1 MAGRTR
7 ILFVDDEPLVLQ
19 ALERLL
25 RGMRGEWEMAF
36 AQSGTEA
43 LDLMARAPFDVVVA
57 DIGMPGMTGTV
68 FLGHVMRRHPE
79 VVRLVLSG
87 QADVGQ
93 VLQAE
98 GVAHQ
103 FMAKPCDPETLR
115 AVIRSAT
122 AAAAHLRS
130 QEIRRVLGGIRHLPV
145 LPSAYQEILGLLEQE
160 DAKATDIGRVVQ
172 KDPGMTANL
181 LKVVNSAY
189 FGLRQRVSD
198 PADAVAYLGVETLKA
213 LALVHGVF
221 QQAGR
226 FPEGFNG
233 SRLWAHCL
241 QMGLACREVARVEKL
256 PREAQADAFTGGLL
270 HDVGLLILAAGLP
283 DRYGAVGD
291 LLAEGHDILA
301 AEMQVLGVHHG
312 EVGAHLLGMWGLPAP
327 VVEAVATHHAPPL
340 LDPLTPASI
349 VACLEGLLCGV
360 GDAGVFGLCGPGDP
374 ARFRELLGP
383 RAEAWTGV
391 LEGRA

>member
-1 MAGRTR
+1 MGGRTR

-25 RGMRGEWEMAF
+25 RGMRGEWEMTF
-36 AQSGTEA
+36 AGSGAEA
-43 LDLMARAPFDVVVA
+43 LDLMARSPFDVVVA

-87 QADVGQ
+87 HADVGQ

-115 AVIRSAT
+115 GVIRSAT
-122 AAAAHLRS
+122 EAAARLRS
-130 QEIRRVLGGIRHLPV
+130 EEIRRVLGGIRHLPV
-145 LPSAYQEILGLLEQE
+145 PPSAYQEIVAILEQE
-160 DAKATDIGRVVQ
+160 DAKASDIGRVVQ

-198 PADAVAYLGVETLKA
+198 AAEAVAYLGVETLKS

-226 FPEGFNG
+226 LPEGFSG

-241 QMGLACREVARVEKL
+241 QVGLACREVARLEKQS
-256 PREAQADAFTGGLL
+256 REVQADAFTGGLL
-270 HDVGLLILAAGLP
+270 HDVGLLILASGLP

-291 LLAEGHDILA
+291 LLAEGQDILS

-327 VVEAVATHHAPPL
+327 VVEAVAAHHAPPV
-340 LDPLTPASI
+340 LDPLSPAAI
-349 VACLEGLLCGV
+349 VACVEGLSAGQ
-360 GDAGVFGLCGPGDP
+360 GDSGVFGRCQPGDP
-374 ARFRELLGP
+374 ERFRDLLGP
-383 RAEAWTGV
+383 RAEAWMGV